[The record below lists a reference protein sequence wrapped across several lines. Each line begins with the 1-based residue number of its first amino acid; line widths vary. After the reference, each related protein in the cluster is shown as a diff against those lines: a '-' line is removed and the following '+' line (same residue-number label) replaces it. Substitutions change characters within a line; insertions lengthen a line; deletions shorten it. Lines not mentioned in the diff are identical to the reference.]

1 MFFFSD
7 FLYANVSKQDSTRT
21 EKILT
26 DALNNVYSDPIDSK
40 QKIENNLS
48 LILKDNYLL
57 SKSYNHIGI
66 AYDVLGDNDSAIY
79 YYNIALEIAIKSGLT
94 GMEASTKNNL
104 GLIYWNIGSYDKA
117 IGYYESSLELFK
129 KLNKT
134 VGIASALNNLGLIYQ
149 KIDQNE
155 KSLSYYRKSYSAY
168 RKTTNQRGESAALA
182 NIGIIHAIL
191 EKYDSSFFYYQK
203 AIEIKKQINDDYGLG
218 ICYSNLGKNYQLL
231 NNYDSSF
238 KYNRKAE
245 KIYRKYNSKHHLSEM
260 LYSLGIDYEKK
271 KKFKQS
277 EQYYLEAE
285 KIAIE
290 IGNKFC
296 LNNTYKRLVQFY
308 ANQSKWEQA
317 YLFSVKYKI
326 YQDSLYSENK
336 VKIIFEVQEK
346 YESEQK
352 NRKIAEQEVNLAQS
366 KLKDQQKNY
375 FLLLAILGIVSLLV
389 IVFYI
394 FNTAKNKRIQLIKD
408 KELKIKEEK
417 LRISRDLHDHIGA
430 ELTLIKSR
438 IDKRAYLTKN
448 MEEKKELE
456 EISDYSKIAIDQ
468 LRKTIWATKSD
479 KISLENFSNNLSKYI
494 ARFQYKFSLKEQHND
509 YKLSSTKALNLFRV
523 CQETINN
530 SIKYAEG
537 NFLSVEIIEETL
549 LIEIIIKDNGKG
561 FDTHKTNLGFG
572 LTNMEERMKEIG
584 ANFTISSNKEGTTTV
599 LTLAKVPT

>member
-1 MFFFSD
+1 
-7 FLYANVSKQDSTRT
+7 
-21 EKILT
+21 
-26 DALNNVYSDPIDSK
+26 
-40 QKIENNLS
+40 
-48 LILKDNYLL
+48 
-57 SKSYNHIGI
+57 
-66 AYDVLGDNDSAIY
+66 
-79 YYNIALEIAIKSGLT
+79 
-94 GMEASTKNNL
+94 
-104 GLIYWNIGSYDKA
+104 
-117 IGYYESSLELFK
+117 
-129 KLNKT
+129 
-134 VGIASALNNLGLIYQ
+134 
-149 KIDQNE
+149 
-155 KSLSYYRKSYSAY
+155 
-168 RKTTNQRGESAALA
+168 
-182 NIGIIHAIL
+182 
-191 EKYDSSFFYYQK
+191 
-203 AIEIKKQINDDYGLG
+203 LG

-245 KIYRKYNSKHHLSEM
+245 KIYREYNSKHHLSEM
-260 LYSLGIDYEKK
+260 LYSLGIDYEEK
-271 KKFKQS
+271 KKFKES
-277 EQYYLEAE
+277 EQHYLEAE

-296 LNNTYKRLVQFY
+296 LTNTYKRLVQFY

-317 YLFSVKYKI
+317 YLFSTKYKI
-326 YQDSLYSENK
+326 YQDSLYSEDK

-352 NRKIAEQEVNLAQS
+352 NRKIAEQEVNIAQS
-366 KLKDQQKNY
+366 ELKDQQKNY

-494 ARFQYKFSLKEQHND
+494 ARFKYKFSLKEQHNN

-537 NFLSVEIIEETL
+537 NFLSVEIIEKTTS
-549 LIEIIIKDNGKG
+549 IEITIKDNGIG
-561 FDTHKTNLGFG
+561 FDIHKTKLGFG
-572 LTNMEERMKEIG
+572 LINMEERMKEIG
-584 ANFTISSNKEGTTTV
+584 GNFTISSKKEGTTTV
-599 LTLAKVPT
+599 LKLAKILT